1 MVEKWEEKSKVLM
14 LLHEER
20 DLDFMHSHRSLNF
33 SESTFDLHHPLSSK
47 CTHFSTIPP
56 SNLKDILKEFVQ

>member
-1 MVEKWEEKSKVLM
+1 MVEKWVEKSKVLM

-47 CTHFSTIPP
+47 CN
-56 SNLKDILKEFVQ
+56 SNSESYKINTKCNRSN